1 MQEAV
6 SETSRTLSMTRSPVT
21 ESAQPAALYVVATPI
36 GNLADLSPRAA
47 SILRSVDWIAAEDT
61 RVSRTLATQVGARGR
76 LFAAHQ
82 HNEAAAA
89 AQVLALLRDGGS
101 VALVCDAGTPAISDP
116 GTQIVSAALDAG
128 FKVVPIPGPSS
139 LTAMVSACGLSEGGF
154 VFDGFL
160 PQRAG
165 PRLRRLQGLV
175 ALDRTLVLFEAP
187 HRIAA
192 TCEAIVAVCGE
203 ARAIA
208 LGREL
213 TKRFEEIVRLPAGE
227 ALAWLAANP
236 GRGKGEY
243 VLVIGRAPGSVTLAE
258 DRADGRAN
266 PVDEAVTGTEGPAG
280 ANPPE
285 QARVEF
291 TAGALL
297 RELVPELGARRASRL
312 VERLAGLTSGSLYR
326 EAARSASPSNA
337 GES

>member
-1 MQEAV
+1 M
-6 SETSRTLSMTRSPVT
+6 

-89 AQVLALLRDGGS
+89 AQVVALLRAGGS
-101 VALVCDAGTPAISDP
+101 VALVSDAGTPGVSDP
-116 GTQIVSAALDAG
+116 GTQIVSAALDEG
-128 FKVVPIPGPSS
+128 FKVIPIPGPSS

-154 VFDGFL
+154 IFEGFL

-165 PRLRRLQGLV
+165 PRLRRLQSLV
-175 ALDRTLVLFEAP
+175 ALDRALVLFEAP
-187 HRIAA
+187 HRIVA
-192 TCEAIVAVCGE
+192 TCEAIVTVCGGD
-203 ARAIA
+203 RPIA

-227 ALAWLAANP
+227 ALGWLAASP

-243 VLVIGRAPGSVTLAE
+243 VLVIGRAPRSAPLAAPAE
-258 DRADGRAN
+258 TSTFDGMRRDAS
-266 PVDEAVTGTEGPAG
+266 EAEA
-280 ANPPE
+280 
-285 QARVEF
+285 
-291 TAGALL
+291 TAGAVAPTQTRIDVLAGELL

-312 VERLAGLTSGSLYR
+312 VERLAGLASGSLYR
-326 EAARSASPSNA
+326 DAAGSAASREACDS
-337 GES
+337 